1 MRKTILLIFTC
12 FTIGLFAKCKNKT
25 NTALEKY
32 DIRTDTIFKF
42 DTTGK
47 SQTDRLKR
55 LTAVSILKK
64 FDEDRTQFIESDINE
79 IYTVGDLIRKG
90 NTYQYQVTS
99 DSIEIAIKYLCSPY
113 QGEYQMVA
121 IGENKII
128 KIYYDQLRTAIQW
141 DECHKTNGNESCT
154 ATKKIE
160 VYDVNTYFK
169 IDLIKINEEQSEFN
183 YFRKNIII
191 YK

>member
-1 MRKTILLIFTC
+1 MRKILHLILASFI
-12 FTIGLFAKCKNKT
+12 IGLFAKCKDKT
-25 NTALEKY
+25 DTAHEKY

-55 LTAVSILKK
+55 LMAVSVLKK
-64 FDEDRTQFIESDINE
+64 FDEARTQFIESDINN
-79 IYTVGDLIRKG
+79 IYKVSELTRKG
-90 NTYQYQVTS
+90 NTYHYQVTS
-99 DSIEIAIKYLCSPY
+99 DSIEIAIKYLCTPY

-121 IGENKII
+121 IGEKKII
-128 KIYYDQLRTAIQW
+128 KLYYDQLRTTIKW
-141 DECHKTNGNESCT
+141 DECHKTNENESCT
-154 ATKKIE
+154 TTKKIE
-160 VYDVNTYFK
+160 IYDVNTYFK
-169 IDLIKINEEQSEFN
+169 IDLIKLNEKQSEFN